1 MWLNAFCLYLSER
14 RVTLRTVARGE
25 PALSQIMWWSLMWV
39 CSQHCWWPA
48 LCSSSSVA
56 CRWSTASSA
65 ASVEPAKR
73 KGWETVEKQKSG
85 KWGMQKEWWHKLV
98 LIHQCDF
105 FFISTK
111 HVQNNS
117 FHRLWFFY
125 FNQKK
130 RIYVGYIYKTL
141 LSYYISFVL
150 N

>member
-105 FFISTK
+105 FSLVQSMFKITLFTDCDFSILIRKKEYMLATFIK
-111 HVQNNS
+111 
-117 FHRLWFFY
+117 LY
-125 FNQKK
+125 F
-130 RIYVGYIYKTL
+130 RIIFPLY
-141 LSYYISFVL
+141 
-150 N
+150 